1 MSFPISQDHF
11 GKMLGCQVHV
21 AKLSTS
27 HCKCYFANST
37 LLIACC
43 QTTNSTLANCQLH
56 IVSATLLTF
65 QVDFIFQVPPMFFKL
80 QTPPPPSQNLLVCSM
95 SKIYSLGCPYK
106 IVTGSFSIHHLL
118 HTYPPTSYLP
128 TYPSCYL
135 GPCWE
140 VYNFTSAHFCKLT
153 SVNCQVSKLTHDK
166 STCTL
171 SHAHWH
177 VFKCT
182 LHIATCMLPSF

>member
-1 MSFPISQDHF
+1 
-11 GKMLGCQVHV
+11 ML
-21 AKLSTS
+21 L
-27 HCKCYFANST
+27 
-37 LLIACC
+37 
-43 QTTNSTLANCQLH
+43 CQLH
-56 IVSATLLTF
+56 IANCMLPNHQLH
-65 QVDFIFQVPPMFFKL
+65 IGKL
-80 QTPPPPSQNLLVCSM
+80 STTHCECYIVNFPSWLHFSSSPNVLQIANPAPPPPQNLLVCSM

>member
-1 MSFPISQDHF
+1 
-11 GKMLGCQVHV
+11 
-21 AKLSTS
+21 
-27 HCKCYFANST
+27 
-37 LLIACC
+37 
-43 QTTNSTLANCQLH
+43 
-56 IVSATLLTF
+56 
-65 QVDFIFQVPPMFFKL
+65 
-80 QTPPPPSQNLLVCSM
+80 M

-106 IVTGSFSIHHLL
+106 IVMGFFSIHHLL

-128 TYPSCYL
+128 TYPSYYL
-135 GPCWE
+135 GPCCK

-153 SVNCQVSKLTHDK
+153 SVNCQVSKWTHDK

-182 LHIATCMLPSF
+182 YTLPHACCQFFRCTLACFQMHIVHCHMHVAKFSSAHCQVVNCILASF